1 MFDFLKTKPHPFVG
15 RRIKCIFMDEN
26 DHPVP
31 PMTEGKVYNVGL
43 DVINVKWDNGQN
55 IGLIMDSTDKY
66 EFIDEENI
74 GE

>member
-15 RRIKCIFMDEN
+15 RRIKCIFMDDE
-26 DHPVP
+26 HSVP
-31 PMTEGKVYNVGL
+31 PNTEGKVYHVGL
-43 DVINVKWDNGQN
+43 DVINVQWDNGRN

-66 EFIDEENI
+66 EFIDDENI

>member
-15 RRIKCIFMDEN
+15 RRIKCIFMDDE
-26 DHPVP
+26 HPVP
-31 PMTEGKVYNVGL
+31 PMTEGKVYHVGL
-43 DVINVKWDNGQN
+43 DVINVKWDNGRN
-55 IGLIMDSTDKY
+55 IGLIMDGNDKY

>member
-15 RRIKCIFMDEN
+15 RRIKCIFMDDN

-55 IGLIMDSTDKY
+55 IGLIMDSNDKY

>member
-15 RRIKCIFMDEN
+15 RRIKCIFMDDE
-26 DHPVP
+26 HSVP
-31 PMTEGKVYNVGL
+31 PNIEGKVYHVGL
-43 DVINVKWDNGQN
+43 DVINVQWDNGRN

-66 EFIDEENI
+66 EFIDDENI